1 MAVELPRRSRS
12 RHFYPRR
19 PMHRA
24 RARPLARRTAACRG
38 RGGGRPAC
46 RAASE
51 AGGTA
56 PWWKAGGLQFHLLV
70 WDVDTPREALY
81 TTSTR
86 KGGGEAPPSNAI
98 VAFQSAAEAERVAA
112 LLTEQV
118 GAAPTVEPVGIEVV
132 ELLAA
137 YGQCEVEP
145 VPAGLPW
152 TMPERV
158 TDWERGDE
166 LAVSPEELMMFT
178 HPGGMTEGEPAPAA
192 GAEEE
197 GADVNSAR
205 ARAALTVR
213 AMIVQKITKLG
224 AALEQASGGKVGVL
238 AVLRLLISQE
248 KKKAAGD
255 DAV

>member
-1 MAVELPRRSRS
+1 M
-12 RHFYPRR
+12 
-19 PMHRA
+19 
-24 RARPLARRTAACRG
+24 
-38 RGGGRPAC
+38 
-46 RAASE
+46 
-51 AGGTA
+51 
-56 PWWKAGGLQFHLLV
+56 

-86 KGGGEAPPSNAI
+86 KGGEDAPANAI
-98 VAFQSAAEAERVAA
+98 VAFQSSAEAERVAA
-112 LLTEQV
+112 MLTEQV

-158 TDWERGDE
+158 VDWERGDE
-166 LAVSPEELMMFT
+166 LAVSPDELMMFT
-178 HPGGMTEGEPAPAA
+178 HPGGMTEDEPAE
-192 GAEEE
+192 EEE

>member
-1 MAVELPRRSRS
+1 M
-12 RHFYPRR
+12 
-19 PMHRA
+19 
-24 RARPLARRTAACRG
+24 
-38 RGGGRPAC
+38 
-46 RAASE
+46 
-51 AGGTA
+51 
-56 PWWKAGGLQFHLLV
+56 
-70 WDVDTPREALY
+70 DTPREALY

-86 KGGGEAPPSNAI
+86 KGGEDAPANAI

-112 LLTEQV
+112 MLTEQV

-158 TDWERGDE
+158 VDFERGDE
-166 LAVSPEELMMFT
+166 LAVSPDELMMFT
-178 HPGGMTEGEPAPAA
+178 HPGGMTEDEPAPAA
-192 GAEEE
+192 GAEEEE

-224 AALEQASGGKVGVL
+224 SALEQASGGKVGVL

-248 KKKAAGD
+248 KKKAGD